1 MGCCRLPWPRWLA
14 FLQELVPPRIS
25 AAIWWVIT
33 KTPKPV
39 VSHYFD
45 DFPTISSAAVD
56 ILGWEFAANGDK
68 AMPFCECFDALRT
81 KYALELGNKAGR
93 VEKLCSLL
101 DVVASERKL
110 SNHQA
115 SQLQGLLNF
124 ASGFYLTKVLKPF
137 VSEFAH
143 VAKGTSGDHEL
154 LSLCNFVKVLL
165 RDLPP
170 RCYTRSKHDSPVLIF
185 TDAAFENGVGSA
197 GYILV
202 DRMTATRSCG
212 EIHIPQTLMNHWLE
226 LAGSQIISQL
236 ELYALLAIRYHHR
249 KLWVD
254 RQLICW
260 IDNEAARA
268 CAIKASSPAP
278 TMRALT
284 RVLHMLCLWHPTQTW
299 YEQVCSFFKSQ

>member
-1 MGCCRLPWPRWLA
+1 MALL
-14 FLQELVPPRIS
+14 
-25 AAIWWVIT
+25 
-33 KTPKPV
+33 
-39 VSHYFD
+39 
-45 DFPTISSAAVD
+45 D
-56 ILGWEFAANGDK
+56 ILGWEFAATGDK
-68 AMPFCECFDALRT
+68 AMPFCECFDALGARYVLT
-81 KYALELGNKAGR
+81 RIGQGTLELGNKAGR

-115 SQLQGLLNF
+115 SELQGLLNF

-137 VSEFAH
+137 VSEFAR

-154 LSLCNFVKVLL
+154 LRLCNFVKVLL

-170 RCYTRSKHDSPVLIF
+170 RSYTMSKHDSPVLIF

-260 IDNEAARA
+260 IDNEA
-268 CAIKASSPAP
+268 SSPAP

-284 RVLHMLCLWHPTQTW
+284 RVLHMLCLWHPAQTW
-299 YEQVCSFFKSQ
+299 YERVCSFSNPSDEPSRGHALEAARRLGMKHEPMLVTEESLTSWIISMNNDPYDLAHLDRGK